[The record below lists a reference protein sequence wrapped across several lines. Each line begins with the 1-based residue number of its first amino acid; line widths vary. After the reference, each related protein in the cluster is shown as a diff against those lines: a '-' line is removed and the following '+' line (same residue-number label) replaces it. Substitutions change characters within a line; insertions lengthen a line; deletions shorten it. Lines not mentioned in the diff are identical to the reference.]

1 MEIQFDEASQAK
13 LKGHLGP
20 DKKLL
25 LTFEDGVGQ
34 YSQHAMIHMMVQFT
48 INVVAQAAPTEGY
61 NTTIESNLGPILIK
75 DYSTEDLD
83 PHMTVRFNP
92 TLNTMSLNGDGGV
105 IDSALGFIQD
115 LLVLPDY
122 QHQGIGR
129 ELLSEFDDYFKQV
142 DRIVV
147 VTDNAAL
154 SAFYTAAGFIPGD
167 QSQATTFV
175 RPRRLLEPKY

>member
-1 MEIQFDEASQAK
+1 MTKWANNLKKYLSLAKVVQSTSIALCRQNDYLVSGGENMEIQFDEASQAK

-105 IDSALGFIQD
+105 IDSALGFID
-115 LLVLPDY
+115 
-122 QHQGIGR
+122 
-129 ELLSEFDDYFKQV
+129 F
-142 DRIVV
+142 
-147 VTDNAAL
+147 
-154 SAFYTAAGFIPGD
+154 TARA
-167 QSQATTFV
+167 
-175 RPRRLLEPKY
+175 